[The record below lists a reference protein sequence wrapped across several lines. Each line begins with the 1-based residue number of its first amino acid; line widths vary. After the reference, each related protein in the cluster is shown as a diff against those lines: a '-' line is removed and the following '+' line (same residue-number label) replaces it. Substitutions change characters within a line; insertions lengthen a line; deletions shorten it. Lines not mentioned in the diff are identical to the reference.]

1 MERNQI
7 VLLNALTRRTQKSLN
22 AGGEGFI
29 CTSTLSFDVGLN
41 TRSIRRVLDEAVR
54 AGTVERRDN
63 GPGKSYS
70 YRLRELAASAFRSPE

>member
-1 MERNQI
+1 MERNKI